1 MPATSLAVLAVFGQD
16 AAVHLGLDPIAGAA
30 RSEDGTILAV
40 DPRLAELGVRV
51 VLPHAGVEAFIA
63 AHGLTPVPAAAY
75 DSHRL
80 ALGVPDGSRDLIVDK
95 SLLLESGFEELNGVS
110 FTKGCFVGQEL
121 TARTKHR
128 GLVKKRLMPVQVSG
142 ALPPPGTI
150 VTRAGRDVGEV
161 RSGAGGLAMA
171 LLRLEQLGGSPEPL
185 LAGDAVVTPVPPPWL
200 TLSAKVR
207 VKPQRSIQL
216 SIESCSS
223 QQQMNW
229 PD

>member
-1 MPATSLAVLAVFGQD
+1 M
-16 AAVHLGLDPIAGAA
+16 
-30 RSEDGTILAV
+30 
-40 DPRLAELGVRV
+40 
-51 VLPHAGVEAFIA
+51 
-63 AHGLTPVPAAAY
+63 
-75 DSHRL
+75 
-80 ALGVPDGSRDLIVDK
+80 PDGSRDLIVDK

-150 VTRAGRDVGEV
+150 VTRAGRDVGEM

-185 LAGDAVVTPVPPPWL
+185 RAGDAVVTPVPPPWL
-200 TLSAKVR
+200 ALSAK
-207 VKPQRSIQL
+207 S
-216 SIESCSS
+216 E
-223 QQQMNW
+223 
-229 PD
+229 

>member
-1 MPATSLAVLAVFGQD
+1 M
-16 AAVHLGLDPIAGAA
+16 
-30 RSEDGTILAV
+30 
-40 DPRLAELGVRV
+40 RV
-51 VLPHAGVEAFIA
+51 VLPRAGVEAFIA

-150 VTRAGRDVGEV
+150 VTRAGRDVGEL

-171 LLRLEQLGGSPEPL
+171 LLTLGAAGGLGRAAACRRCCRDPGATT
-185 LAGDAVVTPVPPPWL
+185 LAGLVWQ
-200 TLSAKVR
+200 VR
-207 VKPQRSIQL
+207 VKPQRS
-216 SIESCSS
+216 S
-223 QQQMNW
+223 
-229 PD
+229 